1 MGHIVVQLSKEDR
14 QLVDDLRSK
23 GVHPAR
29 QVTRAHILGA
39 LDRSISDRQISQVL
53 GISRKVIWRT
63 RSAYQER
70 GLRYALEDVSR
81 PGAPRKYGP
90 TVKAEV
96 AALACSQPPSGAKR
110 WTIKLLVQAAR
121 ERPDLAKI
129 NRESLRQF
137 LKKTS

>member
-81 PGAPRKYGP
+81 PGAPRKYGS